1 MSAGNDH
8 LSDKNKKGKYVDGK
22 QNQDDK
28 PSQAHEHG
36 DIFFFFFYRLKIAA
50 REVRGIHDIRRFYLW
65 SAPPRPCSPV
75 RKQKDG
81 KMQAE
86 VRMNHR
92 VLCRG

>member
-50 REVRGIHDIRRFYLW
+50 REVRGIHDIRRFFYGQRHRGHA
-65 SAPPRPCSPV
+65 APYGNRRTERCR
-75 RKQKDG
+75 RK
-81 KMQAE
+81 
-86 VRMNHR
+86 
-92 VLCRG
+92 